1 MAVSRRSFMISTG
14 ALVAGATVLPIS
26 ELSPR
31 MARADASWLAD
42 AVLYQ
47 IYPQTYAD
55 TDGTGVGDLQGI
67 IDHLDH
73 LQWLGITAIWM
84 NPIFPSPLTDA
95 GYDVSDYVG
104 VHERYGTQDDVAR
117 LTGEARERG
126 IRILFDLVAGHTS
139 DQHPWFLDSLQDFS
153 DDRFIWAS
161 PDQFPDGELPED
173 FVASPGPREGAFLKN
188 FYETQPAINYG
199 YARMNPDEPWRQ
211 PVDAEGPKRNREAM
225 REVMDHWLKL
235 GVSGFRC
242 DMAASLIKDDPD
254 LVETG
259 RLWGEMATW
268 LDENHPDAVLV
279 SEWGD
284 PKVAV
289 PAGFD
294 GDFFFQTGEAW
305 RSLWQ
310 DNPYFGADGT
320 GTAKIF
326 IDAWR
331 EAEDAIGRP
340 GGVIL
345 PSANHDTALRLN
357 NGVRTPEEI
366 PAAYAFWLTWPI
378 VPLIYYGEE
387 IGMRLVDGLPDV
399 EGSNGRQNNRTPM
412 QWNDGPNAGFS
423 TAPAEN
429 LYLPQDPDPNRPN
442 VGSQRNDPGSLLN
455 LVQRL
460 IALRQANPEL
470 GTAYDVQVFHDG
482 YPLTYLRGDRFLVT
496 VNPSRDAVTLAVPD
510 GRLANATAVE
520 DSGVTINGQDIT
532 VPAFGYAV
540 LDLR

>member
-1 MAVSRRSFMISTG
+1 MSRRTLLISG
-14 ALVAGATVLPIS
+14 ALAAGAVALPIS
-26 ELSPR
+26 RPR
-31 MARADASWLAD
+31 PAMASADGSWLAD
-42 AVLYQ
+42 AVMYQ
-47 IYPQTYAD
+47 IYPQTFAD
-55 TDGTGVGDLQGI
+55 SDGSGVGDLQGI

-73 LQWLGITAIWM
+73 LQWLGVTAVWM

-117 LTGEARERG
+117 LVDEARRRG

-139 DQHPWFLDSLQDFS
+139 DQHPWFLNSLQDFS
-153 DDRFIWAS
+153 DDRFIWAT
-161 PDQFPDGELPED
+161 PDQFPNGELPEN

-188 FYETQPAINYG
+188 FYDTQPAINYG
-199 YARMNPDEPWRQ
+199 YARMNPDEPWRE
-211 PVDAEGPKRNREAM
+211 PIDAEGPKRNREAM

-242 DMAASLIKDDPD
+242 DMAGSLIKDDPD

-259 RLWGEMATW
+259 KLWGEMAAW
-268 LDENHPDAVLV
+268 LDDNHPDAVLV

-294 GDFFFQTGEAW
+294 GDFFFQTGDAW
-305 RSLWQ
+305 KSLWQ

-366 PAAYAFWLTWPI
+366 PAVYAFWLTWPI

-387 IGMRLVDGLPDV
+387 IGMRLIDGLPDV
-399 EGSNGRQNNRTPM
+399 EGSDGRQNNRTPM
-412 QWNDGPNAGFS
+412 QWNTDPNAGFS
-423 TAPAEN
+423 TAPAEK
-429 LYLPQDPDPNRPN
+429 LYLPQDPDPNRPD
-442 VGSQRNDPGSLLN
+442 VATQRDDPGSLLN

-460 IALRQANPEL
+460 IALRQSQPEL
-470 GTAYDVQVFHDG
+470 GIGADVQVFHDG
-482 YPLTYLRGDRFLVT
+482 YPLTYLRGNRFLVA
-496 VNPSRDAVTLAVPD
+496 VNPSRNPVSVTVPDDRLAGAVP
-510 GRLANATAVE
+510 VE
-520 DSGVTINGQDIT
+520 DSGVTISGQDIA

-540 LDLR
+540 LDLGS